1 MSKSIILQLGKKY
14 DIVVNCGNIG
24 IFLGG
29 NNVFK
34 RVNIFVL
41 CTLLVFLSVSTSTK
55 AATINRDI
63 ENNNSINS
71 ASLINVNATY
81 SGVLTGYSDV
91 DYYKF
96 TLSSPG
102 NITLEI
108 SNANGSK
115 RINLLDATGKEF
127 TSFYNRSNLEGNTSN
142 EVGLPAGTYYVLLDD
157 NYDSNAKYEFTVKY
171 SASNNYEKEWNDSFR
186 AANLINLNQVY
197 KGTLQNGSDEDY
209 FKFTLTS
216 PGNVKL
222 NGSNADRYK
231 RMGIYDANGNNFA
244 EFTTKEGYEGNSS
257 VQVGLPIG
265 TYYIKISDYPGS
277 YIPYEFSVEYTK
289 SDLYE
294 KEWND
299 SFITANNIALNQT
312 YKGILQQGSDEDYYK
327 FNLPVNSSVNMELS
341 NADRYKTFYVYNQD
355 GSEVAYLATVNNG
368 SGNSVLKLNLSRGN
382 YYVKVADYP
391 GSYISYQF
399 NVKATF
405 ITSTPA
411 SDQIAVV
418 NNTGKSDVV
427 SISKLKTGD
436 IVKVY
441 NKSGKLLGTSKAV
454 ASGSTN
460 TTVSISQLGKEK
472 GSIFVTVT
480 SPTMKESS
488 KKEISYAAEKI
499 SETLKSSQVS
509 IKNNKGKNDTV
520 TVNGLQSGSVVKVY
534 DSKGKLISTSKA
546 VEKGK
551 TSISASIKQLGTKK
565 GSVQVTVTMPGKLE
579 SSKLS
584 KSFSGEV
591 TSATPS
597 VSNVS
602 ASVSMTVKKL
612 KEGDIVKVYNE
623 SGKVISTSKAV
634 GKGKSSISVSVT
646 KQVSK
651 QEKFYITVTS
661 KGAEESSKVAV
672 YL

>member
-1 MSKSIILQLGKKY
+1 MLKKFNVFIFSII
-14 DIVVNCGNIG
+14 
-24 IFLGG
+24 
-29 NNVFK
+29 
-34 RVNIFVL
+34 
-41 CTLLVFLSVSTSTK
+41 LVFLSFSTSTK
-55 AATINRDI
+55 AAAINRDI

-71 ASLINVNATY
+71 ASLINVNTSY
-81 SGVLTGYSDV
+81 SGVLTGYSDL

-102 NITLEI
+102 NVTLEI
-108 SNANGSK
+108 SNANGTK
-115 RINLLDATGKEF
+115 RIKLLDSTGEEF
-127 TSFYNRSNLEGNTSN
+127 TSFNNRSNLEGNTSK
-142 EVGLPAGTYYVLLDD
+142 EVGLPAGSYYVLLDD

-171 SASNNYEKEWNDSFR
+171 NASNNYEKEWNDSFR
-186 AANLINLNQVY
+186 AANQINLNQVY

-222 NGSNADRYK
+222 NGSNIDRYK

-244 EFTTKEGYEGNSS
+244 EFTTKDGYEGNSS

-265 TYYIKISDYPGS
+265 TYYVRISDYPGS
-277 YIPYEFSVEYTK
+277 DIAYAFSVEYTK
-289 SDLYE
+289 SDFYE

-299 SFITANNIALNQT
+299 SFVTANNIALNQT
-312 YKGILQQGSDEDYYK
+312 YKGILQNGSDEDYFK
-327 FNLPVNSSVNMELS
+327 FSLPASSSVNIELS
-341 NADRYKTFYVYNQD
+341 NADRYKTFYVYNQA
-355 GSEVAYLATVNNG
+355 GSEVANLRTVDNG
-368 SGNSVLKLNLSRGN
+368 SGNSVLKLNLTNGN
-382 YYVKVADYP
+382 YFIRVANYP

-411 SDQIAVV
+411 SDQVAVT

-427 SISKLKTGD
+427 SVGKLKTGD
-436 IVKVY
+436 IVKIY
-441 NKSGKLLGTSKAV
+441 DKSGKLLGTSKAV
-454 ASGSTN
+454 ASGSTS
-460 TTVSISQLGKEK
+460 TTVSISQIGKDK
-472 GSIFVTVT
+472 GSIFITVT

-488 KKEISYAAEKI
+488 KKEISFAAEKI

-520 TVNGLQSGSVVKVY
+520 TVNGLQAGNIVKVY

-551 TSISASIKQLGTKK
+551 TSTSVSIKQLGTKK

-602 ASVSMTVKKL
+602 ASVSMTVKRL

-661 KGAEESSKVAV
+661 KGAEESSKVTV